1 MLKNEKS
8 WQVDPNYMNTQ
19 AKISEKIRSL
29 LMDWL
34 IQAHYNFKLLPES
47 LFLTVNIID
56 RFMSKYAVKKDDVQ
70 LIGVAAMLV
79 ATKYEEIYPP
89 MLKDFVFISNGQ
101 CSA

>member
-1 MLKNEKS
+1 
-8 WQVDPNYMNTQ
+8 
-19 AKISEKIRSL
+19 
-29 LMDWL
+29 
-34 IQAHYNFKLLPES
+34 
-47 LFLTVNIID
+47 
-56 RFMSKYAVKKDDVQ
+56 MSKYAVKKDDVQ